1 MSEQTLQ
8 GTIRKMHVSTTLE
21 ADGVHLAN
29 YKLPIG
35 EEQLGMNAIIG
46 HNVSVKFTGNI
57 LCTHCGSKTKK
68 SFNQGYCYRC
78 LIKLAQCDSCIIKPE
93 LCHYSQGTCREPEW
107 GEANCLS
114 DHFVYL
120 SNTGAL
126 KVGITRHVSD
136 GVSSRWIDQGATQAL
151 PILRVSERLVSG
163 LVEQAA
169 KPYIGDKTNWRV
181 MLKAEPDALDIQAR
195 AKQILESVEGDI
207 ADITQSHG
215 LQAVQALDS
224 SPISIRYPVIQY
236 PDKVKSINLD
246 KTPEFTGQLLG
257 IKAQYWMLDGDRVI
271 NMRKYAGY
279 ELSVSI

>member
-1 MSEQTLQ
+1 MTEQTLQ